1 MDRAVIHA
9 GLPDVFRSI
18 VDAPCMAELDLILLD
33 SRDGAARA
41 RWTPDGRFLNGNR
54 VVQGGFIAAVCDQM
68 LAAALLSVASGRTFS
83 SINLNTTFHRAVLPG
98 AYEVCASVVRQG
110 RRTAYVDAEVR
121 QDGLLFASSN
131 GSFMLL
137 D

>member
-1 MDRAVIHA
+1 MDRATLHA
-9 GLPDVFRSI
+9 GLPDVFRCI
-18 VDAPCMAELDLILLD
+18 VEAPCMAELDLVLLD

-41 RWTPDGRFLNGNR
+41 CWMPDGRFLNGNQ

-68 LAAALLSVASGRTFS
+68 LAAALLSVVPEQTFS

-98 AYEVCASVVRQG
+98 AYEVSATVVRQG
-110 RRTAYVDAEVR
+110 RRTAYVEAEVR

-131 GSFMLL
+131 GSFMLM